1 MKVNKKTFKL
11 VIGIILAIVL
21 VVVGIVVANVVSTN
35 MKISNTQ
42 NKLSQINA
50 EDLETKLIEELNKT
64 KFNIGAVSGI
74 KSVNIKE
81 IDGYVSVFVN
91 GEGNFDFVSIPV
103 FKIDSD
109 NSGNFKGIEYI
120 PVFYFGEYI
129 DIESIIFNVLENEYD
144 MPKLSYSDK
153 EKFSIHN
160 KSTIDFTFTYDDTLL
175 KYINAI
181 STRTDYQNLEELD
194 RDTKGYNKTSYFGI
208 IENK

>member
-1 MKVNKKTFKL
+1 MKVNKNAFKI

-35 MKISNTQ
+35 MKINDTY

-50 EDLETKLIEELNKT
+50 EDLENKLIQELNKT
-64 KFNIGAVSGI
+64 KFNVGAVNGI
-74 KSVNIKE
+74 KSIDIKE
-81 IDGYVSVFVN
+81 IDGYVCISVK
-91 GEGNFDFVSIPV
+91 GERDFDFVSIPV

-129 DIESIIFNVLENEYD
+129 DIESIIFNILENEYNVQR
-144 MPKLSYSDK
+144 LSYSDK

-160 KSTIDFTFTYDDTLL
+160 KSTIDIKFTYDETLL
-175 KYINAI
+175 NYVNAI
-181 STRTDYQNLEELD
+181 NTRKDYQNLAELE